1 MEGGGMG
8 MGRWRGLKGG
18 GEMGRGDVCILKERS
33 VNKNR
38 HIKVS
43 LKHIIRIGEGRFKY
57 E

>member
-8 MGRWRGLKGG
+8 VGRWRGLKGG

-43 LKHIIRIGEGRFKY
+43 L
-57 E
+57 